1 MFGLLVNE
9 KSVKKIFLGAA
20 ILISCYAAA
29 PKDVKAEHHP
39 IQGDHTEEYH
49 MVYYDNIVQHLS
61 PGFWGTV
68 GKISIWGK
76 NQDPGF
82 GGSPGLRMTIL
93 DLTNSAL
100 NSDMQ
105 ELPAGDCEDCFTEN
119 SEEQSFLIKRDGI
132 YDPYTFIEGHDYA
145 LLFSGNGGFFYFNGI
160 LADREYD
167 CNIGAFTDN
176 CDPVEEMYT
185 NFEIGPTLDPT
196 VIDFIGIREGTVT
209 RDFENWQIRT
219 EGSFNNFYAGD
230 VTFGATNAEQFT
242 NPIAPHLLCDGC
254 VITLP
259 KVPTSTPGDY
269 LAKARLYRYNFS
281 ASAFQIIYETP
292 IMHFTIVPG
301 EIIYVPD
308 DTSTETPPVASCQ
321 ATDFTI
327 FDIDFGNAVC
337 RLSRFLFYPTDAS
350 TDRWMT
356 LYEDTKTKMPFTLFY
371 DFKDSLA
378 GASTSTASS
387 TLFTYTATNTAISG
401 ININLKSATTELI
414 GTTNFNLLYTFMTYG
429 VWFLVGA
436 YGFYRVKNLI

>member
-1 MFGLLVNE
+1 M
-9 KSVKKIFLGAA
+9 KKFFLGAA
-20 ILISCYAAA
+20 ILISFYAAA
-29 PKDVKAEHHP
+29 PKQVEAALPPQADS
-39 IQGDHTEEYH
+39 TEEYH
-49 MVYYDNIVQHLS
+49 MVYYDNIVQNLS
-61 PGFWGTV
+61 PGLSGTAGNV
-68 GKISIWGK
+68 SIWGK
-76 NQDPGF
+76 NQPPGS
-82 GGSPGLRMTIL
+82 GGSPGLRLTIL

-100 NSDMQ
+100 NSEMQ
-105 ELPAGDCEDCFTEN
+105 ELPAGSCDECFTED
-119 SEEQSFLIKRDGI
+119 SEKQTFIIKRAGI
-132 YDPYTFIEGHDYA
+132 YDPYTFLEDHSYA
-145 LLFSGNGGFFYFNGI
+145 ILIQGNGGFYYLNGSA
-160 LADREYD
+160 ADRGNN
-167 CNIGAFTDN
+167 CNVGAFTDN
-176 CDPVEEMYT
+176 CDPIEELYW
-185 NFEIGPTLDPT
+185 NLEIGDPVDPT
-196 VIDFIGIREGTVT
+196 VIDFVGIREGTVT

-230 VTFGATNAEQFT
+230 VTFGSTNVEEFT
-242 NPIAPHLLCDGC
+242 NPIAPSLLCDGC

-292 IMHFTIVPG
+292 VINFTIVPG
-301 EIIYVPD
+301 EIIFIPD

-378 GASTSTASS
+378 GASTTTASS
-387 TLFTYTATNTAISG
+387 TLFTYTATTTAISG
-401 ININLKSATTELI
+401 ININLKSATTGLI

-429 VWFLVGA
+429 VWFLVGV